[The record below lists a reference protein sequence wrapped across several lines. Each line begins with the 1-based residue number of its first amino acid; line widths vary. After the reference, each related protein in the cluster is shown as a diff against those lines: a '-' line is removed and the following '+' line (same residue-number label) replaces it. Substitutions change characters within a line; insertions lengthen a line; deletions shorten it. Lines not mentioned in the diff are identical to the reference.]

1 MTCDEECVRNI
12 VREELSQFQPQ
23 KSSKKGNKKKS
34 SWNIFLADCTKRQPN
49 GTPLGDRAKACSVE
63 YKELKKNGSLDDL
76 IVKLSTSNDA
86 SNNVSKDKNIN
97 NENSDNIQ

>member
-1 MTCDEECVRNI
+1 MTCDEECVRKI

-34 SWNIFLADCTKRQPN
+34 NWNIFLADCTKRQPN
-49 GTPLGDRAKACSVE
+49 GTPLGDRTKACSIE

-76 IVKLSTSNDA
+76 IVKLATSNGTS
-86 SNNVSKDKNIN
+86 SNVPKDKSVNIEN
-97 NENSDNIQ
+97 NDNIK